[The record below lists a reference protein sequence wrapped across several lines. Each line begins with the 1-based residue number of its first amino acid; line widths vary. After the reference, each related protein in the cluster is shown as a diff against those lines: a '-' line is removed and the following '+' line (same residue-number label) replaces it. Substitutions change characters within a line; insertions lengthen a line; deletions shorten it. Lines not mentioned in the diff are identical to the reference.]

1 MPNPTYHT
9 VVPPQ
14 FLAITVL
21 HVLLY
26 FFTLTYPQYVA
37 DLSYRFY
44 VDFKVRIFG
53 DSIWSIL
60 ILKF

>member
-1 MPNPTYHT
+1 MPNLNYYS

-21 HVLLY
+21 HVLLI
-26 FFTLTYPQYVA
+26 FFTLTYPQYAA

-44 VDFKVRIFG
+44 VDFKVRIF
-53 DSIWSIL
+53 DDWIWSIL